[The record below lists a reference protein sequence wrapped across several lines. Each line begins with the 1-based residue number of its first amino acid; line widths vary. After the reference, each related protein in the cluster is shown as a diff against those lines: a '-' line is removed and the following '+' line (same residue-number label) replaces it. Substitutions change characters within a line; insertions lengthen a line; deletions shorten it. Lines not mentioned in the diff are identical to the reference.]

1 MVTATPATAETHLT
15 DGWEPA
21 TPHADSLCRRFVHH
35 WAEQNVAFAAAAGG
49 TVVRTD
55 RFVLADYGYPTGFFN
70 GVVLLAPPRNWDDVL
85 DELDP
90 LLAGGTG
97 DVMLWSLWPT
107 PDLHRRGWSLM
118 GHPPLLL
125 RPPAELAPAPP
136 PAPTPRVVGTAAD
149 LAVWEDVAAR
159 AYPLPELVGGQAG
172 RLASPTL
179 LADERL
185 AFRISDDISDDAG
198 VLRTPVS
205 VSAHFVAHDLG
216 SLAFGAT
223 LPTSRGRG
231 HWAQHA
237 RARLRTRPDL
247 WHSGIFSDDSRP
259 LAEALGFVPI
269 VRFTLWHRPRS
280 TREHR

>member
-1 MVTATPATAETHLT
+1 MAETHLT

-49 TVVRTD
+49 TDVHTD
-55 RFVLADYGYPTGFFN
+55 RFILADYGYPTGFFN
-70 GVVLLAPPRNWDDVL
+70 GVVLLARPPGWDEVL

-107 PDLHRRGWSLM
+107 PDLRRRDWLLM

-125 RPPAELAPAPP
+125 RPPAELAPVPP
-136 PAPTPRVVGTAAD
+136 PAPTPLVVGTAAD
-149 LAVWEDVAAR
+149 LAVWEDVAVR
-159 AYPLPELVGGQAG
+159 AYPLPELVGVQAG
-172 RLASPTL
+172 RLINPAL

-185 AFRISDDISDDAG
+185 TFRISENTSDSSDDAG

-205 VSAHFVAHDLG
+205 VSAHFVAHGLG

-223 LPTSRGRG
+223 LPSSRGRG

-259 LAEALGFVPI
+259 LAETLGFVPI

-280 TREHR
+280 AREHR